1 MSRRL
6 TWSFVLGVA
15 LSLAALIA
23 SNDQDAIANLLRHD
37 IGSLVLKIALLVFA
51 GGLVL
56 VLFREKLSK
65 ALEATLFWVVVGFAA
80 GGRLHLPLRAA
91 RRRRPRHRAN

>member
-1 MSRRL
+1 LLQRDDFVSRRL
-6 TWSFVLGVA
+6 TWVFVLGAA

-37 IGSLVLKIALLVFA
+37 IGSLVLKIAVLVFV

-56 VLFREKLSK
+56 VFFHERLSLRI
-65 ALEATLFWVVVGFAA
+65 ARR
-80 GGRLHLPLRAA
+80 GRSRNSRIDA
-91 RRRRPRHRAN
+91 RPRRRPWP

>member
-23 SNDQDAIANLLRHD
+23 SNDQDAITKLLSHD
-37 IGSLVLKIALLVFA
+37 IGSLALKLALIIFA

-56 VLFREKLSK
+56 AMFHERLSK
-65 ALEATLFWVVVGFAA
+65 ALEAKGIGFAN
-80 GGRLHLPLRAA
+80 GNLKLPLGPA
-91 RRRRPRHRAN
+91 